1 MSQAR
6 RLRFEQQILPHLAAA
21 HSLAR
26 WLLRHSGDA
35 EDAVHDAM
43 LRAWRGF
50 DGFAGAAPKAWLLG
64 IVRNTCLTLLER
76 RNGGSKIVVLAHAM
90 RESELA
96 EVRSRADGAPAPDD
110 SMIAREERER
120 VHAAIDAL
128 PLPYREVIVL
138 RELAGLSYKEI
149 AEMTAT
155 PLGTVMSRL
164 ARGREHLKNALL
176 DQPRGP
182 VKSLDGR
189 RS

>member
-1 MSQAR
+1 VSQAR
-6 RLRFEQQILPHLAAA
+6 RQRFEQQILPHLAAA

-26 WLLRHSGDA
+26 WLLRQPSDA
-35 EDAVHDAM
+35 EDAVHDAV

-76 RNGGSKIVVLAHAM
+76 RHGSSKVVVLAHVL

-96 EVRSRADGAPAPDD
+96 DMRNRADAAPGPDD
-110 SMIAREERER
+110 GLIAKEERDR
-120 VHAAIDAL
+120 VHQAIDAL
-128 PLPYREVIVL
+128 PLQFREVIVL
-138 RELAGLSYKEI
+138 RELAELSYKEI
-149 AEMTAT
+149 AEITAT

-164 ARGREHLKNALL
+164 ARGREHLKSALL